1 MELENTGVEMTD
13 ELEKLIRE
21 DAIKNGLEGKVTVDL
36 KAKGYKNAKI
46 GLRSE
51 LPEPDTVAS
60 VRTKGS
66 PEVVQEAKGFLDTYL
81 ETQKTVLKDFTKAMF
96 GVADSRERQAT
107 ATERYGTA
115 VANAVT
121 SKGNVDVAKILH
133 QANIANILNADVN
146 NPDNA
151 IVAAQKMRAEAQYKM
166 DKLRPIIDAEDK
178 VQVWDDPLRWIAN
191 QFTQPALKSEYNAAA
206 RLDATMVKRIAET
219 TQLADAVHKISP
231 AMVVADI
238 QRNAAAGAEAAHF
251 EAVSKA
257 AEARAQGG
265 SAIAQALL
273 QDSLANEHTL
283 DKKFRLAT
291 MFMESRNYNRAV
303 GIDEKNAAADAR
315 LQGPVDALNL
325 KLEAWK
331 MPPVT
336 VAQLKLMD
344 RNKVEAMLDWA
355 QDSAYGKGPGDTWLN
370 IQRFATPA
378 KVKDADGVLVEFITK
393 LSISKEYQ
401 DLEKTKQLDQK
412 FQSLPLEVKRATL
425 LQELFQNQQDE
436 LSRTGGNNSKLS
448 AGNPY
453 KLLHLQTSLMEEMK
467 GNPFVKVVGEAAAL
481 SPTKTVDD
489 KQLLLSALG
498 QAEAEP
504 AKRAILAQDLAEYY
518 TKAAAVQWLKGGAAM
533 TGYPRPTRY
542 GVTDPYSPKTI
553 NMMSALEIE
562 AWLSRR
568 MAARASMTRVSDTG
582 FFSGAMTDFAT
593 PFGDPMGINK

>member
-593 PFGDPMGINK
+593 PFSDPMGINK